1 MYVLYLDMPCVCKYS
16 GDDMWY
22 RAIVIGIPGG
32 KQVDVQYVDFGNTER
47 VPHWRLR
54 KILDHFIMMSVQVKL
69 FIDLM

>member
-1 MYVLYLDMPCVCKYS
+1 
-16 GDDMWY
+16 MWY

>member
-1 MYVLYLDMPCVCKYS
+1 MPCVCKYS

-22 RAIVIGIPGG
+22 RAKVIGIPGG

-47 VPHWRLR
+47 VPYLRLR
-54 KILDHFIMMSVQVKL
+54 KILDHFIMMSVQVNI